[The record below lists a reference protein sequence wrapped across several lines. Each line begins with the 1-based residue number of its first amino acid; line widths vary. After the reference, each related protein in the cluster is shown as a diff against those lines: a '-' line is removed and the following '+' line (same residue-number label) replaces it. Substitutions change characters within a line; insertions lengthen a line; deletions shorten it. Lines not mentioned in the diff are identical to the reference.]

1 MHDYL
6 DFFVAEMKHPTFVQS
21 ILAEW
26 YVETPQPP
34 TGTGARIGPK
44 PSAPTHPH
52 IHNRWATTLF
62 LFFLILS
69 VLPGANGGQEIFRIG
84 VVAVRAPSRL
94 ALAKPVGRSVG
105 RSVQSS

>member
-34 TGTGARIGPK
+34 HWHR
-44 PSAPTHPH
+44 
-52 IHNRWATTLF
+52 R
-62 LFFLILS
+62 
-69 VLPGANGGQEIFRIG
+69 
-84 VVAVRAPSRL
+84 
-94 ALAKPVGRSVG
+94 
-105 RSVQSS
+105 